1 VDQSSSDV
9 PILEVHRMAKTAEK
23 ITVYL
28 EVGNKRTFA
37 GAVDWPGW
45 CRSGRE
51 EASALQALVEYGPR
65 YARLLRSTKLGFH
78 PPEGTSALEVVERL
92 PGNATTD
99 FGAPDAAPSGDS
111 EPAGKDALQRFRAI
125 MEACWE
131 ALAEAARSAAGKEL
145 SRGPRGG
152 GRELEGIVQHVL
164 DSQVGYLSRI
174 GWKLKKEE
182 GETQGEQLSRT
193 RREILDAL
201 AALEGEA
208 LPAAGPRGGIRW
220 TPRYF
225 VRRSAWHI
233 LDHAWEIENRMI

>member
-1 VDQSSSDV
+1 
-9 PILEVHRMAKTAEK
+9 MAKTTGK
-23 ITVYL
+23 IKVYL

-51 EASALQALVEYGPR
+51 EASALEALVEYGPR
-65 YARLLRSTKLGFH
+65 YDRALRGTKLGFRL
-78 PPEGTSALEVVERL
+78 PEGVSELEVSERL

-99 FGAPDAAPSGDS
+99 FGAPDAAPSSDS
-111 EPAGKDALQRFRAI
+111 EPADQDALRRFRSL
-125 MEACWE
+125 MEACWS
-131 ALAEAARSAAGKEL
+131 ALEEAARSAAGKEL

-152 GRELEGIVQHVL
+152 GRELEGIIQHVL

-182 GETQGEQLSRT
+182 GETQGEQFSRT
-193 RREILDAL
+193 RREILEAL

-208 LPAAGPRGGIRW
+208 LPASGPRGGIRW

-233 LDHAWEIENRMI
+233 LDHAWEIENRIF